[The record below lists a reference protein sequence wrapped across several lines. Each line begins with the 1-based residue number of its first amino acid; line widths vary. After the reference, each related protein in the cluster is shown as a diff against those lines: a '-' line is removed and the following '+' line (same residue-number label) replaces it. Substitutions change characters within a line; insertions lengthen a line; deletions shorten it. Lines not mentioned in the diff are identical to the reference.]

1 MLLTITYMYRWP
13 TISTNVK
20 PFTFYQTQPG
30 QKLEHCFSTKI
41 CWRAIFLWVLSHE
54 ATTKLCWRAIFL
66 WVLSHEATTKNSLNI
81 WHLVILYNNWNKAF
95 PLHLTYT
102 VVVLA
107 GGSVYYSI
115 AVKKI
120 VFRFTVV
127 GKPQW
132 LKNIALKVYFFNI
145 SCFDY
150 LKVNY
155 FMLSYSFFR
164 LPYSKFE
171 MC

>member
-1 MLLTITYMYRWP
+1 MKQLQNYVEEPYFYEFWVMKQLLKIPSTSGIWSFCIT
-13 TISTNVK
+13 TDTK
-20 PFTFYQTQPG
+20 PFP
-30 QKLEHCFSTKI
+30 
-41 CWRAIFLWVLSHE
+41 V
-54 ATTKLCWRAIFL
+54 
-66 WVLSHEATTKNSLNI
+66 
-81 WHLVILYNNWNKAF
+81 HLI
-95 PLHLTYT
+95 
-102 VVVLA
+102 VVLA